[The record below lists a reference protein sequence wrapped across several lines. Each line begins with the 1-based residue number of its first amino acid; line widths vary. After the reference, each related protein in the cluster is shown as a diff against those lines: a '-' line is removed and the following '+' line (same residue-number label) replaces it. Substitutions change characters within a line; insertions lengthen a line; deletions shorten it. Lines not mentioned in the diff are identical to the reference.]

1 MEGKPTIKCELEL
14 DMNGTL
20 GKDVLKYGVSLSD
33 IKSYT
38 LKELWKND
46 EKDYEAKYQLPFGIT
61 NLDFEGTK
69 IEIHY
74 SRDVARVVGT
84 AHYAEYPV
92 RLKIICYNTEDI
104 LTKFLV
110 EAKKFTKH
118 KKEDKII
125 CRILKN
131 GYWSFLN
138 KLPKRNSSSVFLPKQ
153 QKEEVLN
160 DVKAFLKKQD
170 LYERYGI
177 PYKRNYLL
185 EGIPGCGKTTL
196 ILTIASELE
205 MDVAIVNFGPK
216 ISDSVFMNA
225 VSNLQ
230 KGTILVLEDIDSLF
244 LKRESTRENK
254 SAVSFSGVLN
264 ILDGLARN
272 EGLITFMTTNYA
284 NRLDDALI
292 RPGRIDYKIHFDYST
307 KDQIQ
312 KMYNYFFEERKDDFD
327 KFYNAIKKYK
337 TTTSIL
343 QKFFFENLDTKNLLK
358 QLDFFIKLSKDC
370 NKDEIY
376 KTLYS

>member
-1 MEGKPTIKCELEL
+1 
-14 DMNGTL
+14 
-20 GKDVLKYGVSLSD
+20 
-33 IKSYT
+33 
-38 LKELWKND
+38 
-46 EKDYEAKYQLPFGIT
+46 
-61 NLDFEGTK
+61 
-69 IEIHY
+69 
-74 SRDVARVVGT
+74 
-84 AHYAEYPV
+84 
-92 RLKIICYNTEDI
+92 
-104 LTKFLV
+104 
-110 EAKKFTKH
+110 
-118 KKEDKII
+118 
-125 CRILKN
+125 
-131 GYWSFLN
+131 
-138 KLPKRNSSSVFLPKQ
+138 
-153 QKEEVLN
+153 
-160 DVKAFLKKQD
+160 
-170 LYERYGI
+170 
-177 PYKRNYLL
+177 
-185 EGIPGCGKTTL
+185 
-196 ILTIASELE
+196 

-230 KGTILVLEDIDSLF
+230 KNTILVLEDIDSLF

-376 KTLYS
+376 KTLHS